1 MAKLDALLFWGF
13 LSVGVLGLALA
24 GFAFYRAFKNANFK
38 KDPEGIRMFLWS
50 AAGLL
55 GLIVAGMSA
64 AYILF
69 PIIVH
74 YFFR

>member
-1 MAKLDALLFWGF
+1 MAKLDAILFWGF
-13 LSVGVLGLALA
+13 LSLSLLGLAWS

-50 AAGLL
+50 AAGLF